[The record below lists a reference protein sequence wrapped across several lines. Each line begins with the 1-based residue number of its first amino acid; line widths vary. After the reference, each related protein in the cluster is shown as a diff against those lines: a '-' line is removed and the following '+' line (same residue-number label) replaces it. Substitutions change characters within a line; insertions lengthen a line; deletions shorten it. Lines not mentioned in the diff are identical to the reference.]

1 MIQKYREK
9 EINDYIWLSVGKSFE
24 RALGNS
30 VALWSGL
37 AMFLTVHYVTEKLS
51 TALIFSTLELMVFLR
66 LNIFFFSIGI
76 GFLYELNVIFERFV
90 NVFSIKNLQ
99 MIEIDPETK

>member
-9 EINDYIWLSVGKSFE
+9 EISDYIWLSVGKSFE
-24 RALGNS
+24 RAIGNS

-37 AMFLTVHYVTEKLS
+37 TMFVVVHHATGELS

-66 LNIFFFSIGI
+66 LNLFFVSIGV
-76 GFLYELNVIFERFV
+76 GFMYELNVIFERFV
-90 NVFSIKNLQ
+90 NVFSIKNVQ
-99 MIEIDPETK
+99 MIEIDP